1 GSHLGLL
8 ADLVRGMEEAGLA
21 GQLVSSSQARN
32 LPGRPKTGQQ
42 DARWIARLTEMGMLR
57 SSFVPPPEI
66 RALRV
71 YTRHIWDLTADRTR
85 YWQRL
90 EKLLEDALCKLTS
103 VVSRLAGHQTARAVI
118 EAMIAGE
125 RDPRVLAALG
135 QGKMRNDKLPA
146 LAEAL
151 SGMRF
156 GPQHAHAAASLLRA
170 IDLLDAE
177 LRDLQERVTA
187 HLEAIPA
194 PGARTATALPGPLP
208 GGPLT
213 LPRCRPR

>member
-1 GSHLGLL
+1 
-8 ADLVRGMEEAGLA
+8 
-21 GQLVSSSQARN
+21 
-32 LPGRPKTGQQ
+32 
-42 DARWIARLTEMGMLR
+42 MGMLR

-135 QGKMRNDKLPA
+135 QGRMRNDKLPA

-156 GPQHAHAAASLLRA
+156 GPQHAHAAASLLRS
-170 IDLLDAE
+170 IDLLE
-177 LRDLQERVTA
+177 GVTA
-187 HLEAIPA
+187 HLAAIPGSWGVDA
-194 PGARTATALPGPLP
+194 DGVTGPGAGRAAATAALPAAERLDEIP
-208 GGPLT
+208 GL
-213 LPRCRPR
+213 